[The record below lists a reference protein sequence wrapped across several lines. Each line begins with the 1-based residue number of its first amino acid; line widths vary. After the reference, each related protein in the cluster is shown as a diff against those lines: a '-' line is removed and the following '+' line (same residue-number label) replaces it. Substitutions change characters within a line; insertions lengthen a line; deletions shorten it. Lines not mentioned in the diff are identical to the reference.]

1 MKWSKKYIYPPVKT
15 NNSSGVRTYSV
26 NGVNLPSVT
35 TILKMTESEEK
46 KESLLKW
53 REKVGDTVADKIMR
67 ESSQRGSRMHKH
79 LEEYL
84 VGQAKLDIID
94 EESFLMSKKIIDNSL
109 DSKLSELWGAEVN
122 IYYPDLFAG
131 TIDACGIYDGKESV
145 IDFKQSNKPKKREWI
160 EDYFFQVAAYSLAHN
175 EVYNSNITQ
184 GVILVCTPPTGNASD
199 SLETKLQSIVFQE
212 FKIDNNELFD
222 YQVKFKKK
230 AKSYMSMISNEI

>member
-94 EESFLMSKKIIDNSL
+94 EESFLMSKKII
-109 DSKLSELWGAEVN
+109 
-122 IYYPDLFAG
+122 
-131 TIDACGIYDGKESV
+131 
-145 IDFKQSNKPKKREWI
+145 FKS
-160 EDYFFQVAAYSLAHN
+160 FF
-175 EVYNSNITQ
+175 
-184 GVILVCTPPTGNASD
+184 C
-199 SLETKLQSIVFQE
+199 
-212 FKIDNNELFD
+212 
-222 YQVKFKKK
+222 
-230 AKSYMSMISNEI
+230 

>member
-1 MKWSKKYIYPPVKT
+1 MKWSKKYIYPSVKT

-53 REKVGDTVADKIMR
+53 REKIGDIEADRIIR
-67 ESSQRGSRMHKH
+67 ESSKRGSKMHKY

-84 VGQAKLDIID
+84 IGQTKLDIID
-94 EESFLMSKKIIDNSL
+94 DDSFLMSKKIIDSSL

-131 TIDACGIYDGKESV
+131 TIDACGLYDGKESI

-175 EVYNSNITQ
+175 EVHNTNITQ
-184 GVILVCTPPTGNASD
+184 GVILVCTPPTGDKSD
-199 SLETKLQSIVFQE
+199 SLEAKLQNIVFQE
-212 FKIDNNELFD
+212 FKIDDNELFD

-230 AKSYMSMISNEI
+230 AKLYMSMTSNEI

>member
-26 NGVNLPSVT
+26 NGVSLPSVT

-84 VGQAKLDIID
+84 VGQEKLDIID
-94 EESFLMSKKIIDNSL
+94 EESFLMSKKIID
-109 DSKLSELWGAEVN
+109 
-122 IYYPDLFAG
+122 PDLFAG

-199 SLETKLQSIVFQE
+199 SLETKLQNIVFQE